1 MSRLIAPAASD
12 IRKGMKRG
20 RRKKAGTSEWLA
32 AIVMVAGLFALTGE
46 ERWLDELRGLLP
58 AAAASN
64 EVAGTASVID
74 GDTLDIH
81 GTRVRLHGIDAPE
94 GRQTCGARGRTWRC
108 GQQAALAL
116 SDRIGRAPVTCRQRD
131 VDRYGRMVATCYQGD
146 LNLNAWMVRQGWAV
160 AYRQY
165 GRDYIPDEEAAKAA
179 GRGVWSGPFMM
190 PWDWRRRQG

>member
-1 MSRLIAPAASD
+1 
-12 IRKGMKRG
+12 MKRG
-20 RRKKAGTSEWLA
+20 RRKKPGTREWFA

-46 ERWLDELRGLLP
+46 EQWMDELRGLLP
-58 AAAASN
+58 TAAASS

-81 GTRVRLHGIDAPE
+81 GTRIRLHGIDAPE
-94 GRQTCGARGRTWRC
+94 GQQTCGARGRTWRC

-116 SDRIGRAPVTCRQRD
+116 SDRIGRRPVTCRQRD
-131 VDRYGRMVATCYQGD
+131 TDRYGRVVATCHQGD
-146 LNLNAWMVRQGWAV
+146 TNLNAWMVRQGWAV

-165 GRDYIPDEEAAKAA
+165 GRDYIADEDAAKAA
-179 GRGVWSGPFMM
+179 GRGIWAGPFMM